1 MSVLVRMGS
10 MAMGKASRSA
20 GPETQPVRMNL
31 DERMVLRREMAF
43 QVVRYVIGEWGLPEA
58 SFRFK
63 VVPLD
68 LRGHIFSVMIDLP
81 VQFMADLAISQRELQ
96 RLGGLIDL
104 AARKRFNLRMPSVY
118 WRVSENL
125 AVDFSDQAGTRQILP
140 GACRIVDH
148 GDSAAQARVAAVE
161 RSLAHGATAQVN
173 GRIYDTD
180 HAPLVARIPCE
191 GGTEGRI

>member
-1 MSVLVRMGS
+1 
-10 MAMGKASRSA
+10 
-20 GPETQPVRMNL
+20 MNL

-68 LRGHIFSVMIDLP
+68 PRGHIFSVMIDLP

-96 RLGGLIDL
+96 RLGDLIDL
-104 AARKRFNLRMPSVY
+104 AARKRFNLRVPSVY
-118 WRVSENL
+118 WRVSESL

-140 GACRIVDH
+140 GACRIVEQ
-148 GDSAAQARVAAVE
+148 GDSAAHARVAAVE
-161 RSLAHGATAQVN
+161 RSLVHGVAVRVD
-173 GRIYDTD
+173 GRLYDTD
-180 HAPLVARIPCE
+180 LSPLTPE
-191 GGTEGRI
+191 SQGGDPIDAVRRWWTILSAQ

>member
-1 MSVLVRMGS
+1 MSILVRIGS
-10 MAMGKASRSA
+10 ASLGKTSTGA
-20 GPETQPVRMNL
+20 GPETQPERMNL

-68 LRGHIFSVMIDLP
+68 PRGHIFSVMIDLP

-96 RLGGLIDL
+96 RLGDLIDL
-104 AARKRFNLRMPSVY
+104 AARKRFNLRVPSVY
-118 WRVSENL
+118 WRVSESL

-140 GACRIVDH
+140 GACRIVEQ
-148 GDSAAQARVAAVE
+148 GDSAAHARVAAVE
-161 RSLAHGATAQVN
+161 RSLVHGVAVRVD
-173 GRIYDTD
+173 GRLYDTD
-180 HAPLVARIPCE
+180 LSPLTPESQNKRE
-191 GGTEGRI
+191 R

>member
-1 MSVLVRMGS
+1 
-10 MAMGKASRSA
+10 
-20 GPETQPVRMNL
+20 MNL

-104 AARKRFNLRMPSVY
+104 AARNRFNLRVPSVY
-118 WRVSENL
+118 WRVSESL
-125 AVDFSDQAGTRQILP
+125 AFDFSDHAGTRQILP
-140 GACRIVDH
+140 GPRRIVDR
-148 GDSAAQARVAAVE
+148 GDSAAHLRVAAIE
-161 RSLAHGATAQVN
+161 RSLANGATVHVN

-180 HAPLVARIPCE
+180 HAPLGSQYSRK
-191 GGTEGRI
+191 GKD

>member
-68 LRGHIFSVMIDLP
+68 VRGHIFSVMIDLP

-118 WRVSENL
+118 
-125 AVDFSDQAGTRQILP
+125 
-140 GACRIVDH
+140 
-148 GDSAAQARVAAVE
+148 
-161 RSLAHGATAQVN
+161 
-173 GRIYDTD
+173 
-180 HAPLVARIPCE
+180 
-191 GGTEGRI
+191 